1 MTLQDR
7 QRIATGLAE
16 GRSYAAIA
24 RRLDRPTSTISREV
38 SRNGGPSDYRPER
51 AHQATARRARRGTP
65 ARSPEAGPRDRKVFE
80 VEEGAVEMAIGMGL
94 PKMVARVLIGLWL
107 SEDGRLTAAELARGL
122 KVSPASISMAVGY
135 LIQQGLIRRER
146 DPRRRR
152 DIYVVDDDAW
162 YHSTVISLRRTLAAA
177 EIAKAAGQTLG
188 LDTPVGRRLAR
199 GGAFLEQISLD
210 GLASAEHRRDLPP
223 VQQGRIPARPAP

>member
-1 MTLQDR
+1 MSEGRLTRQDR

-16 GRSYAAIA
+16 GRSYAEIA

-38 SRNGGPSDYRPER
+38 GRNGGPSDYRPER
-51 AHQATARRARRGTP
+51 AHQAAARRARRGTP
-65 ARSPEAGPRDRKVFE
+65 ARSAEPQDRKVFE
-80 VEEGAVEMAIGMGL
+80 VEEGAVEMAVGMGL

-107 SEDGRLTAAELARGL
+107 SEDGRLTAAELSRGL

-135 LIQQGLIRRER
+135 LTQQGLIRRER
-146 DPRRRR
+146 DPQRRR

-162 YHSTVISLRRTLAAA
+162 HHSTVISARQTLAAA
-177 EIAKAAGQTLG
+177 EITKAAGQTLG

-199 GGAFLEQISLD
+199 GGAFLERISLD
-210 GLASAEHRRDLPP
+210 ALASAERWRDLPP
-223 VQQGRIPARPAP
+223 

>member
-1 MTLQDR
+1 MSEGRLTRQDR

-16 GRSYAAIA
+16 GRSYAEIA

-38 SRNGGPSDYRPER
+38 GRNGGPSDYRPER
-51 AHQATARRARRGTP
+51 AHQATARRARRGAP
-65 ARSPEAGPRDRKVFE
+65 ARSPEVEPQDRKVFE
-80 VEEGAVEMAIGMGL
+80 AEEGAVEMAVGMGL

-107 SEDGRLTAAELARGL
+107 SEDGRLTAAELSRAL

-135 LIQQGLIRRER
+135 LTQQGLIRRER

-162 YHSTVISLRRTLAAA
+162 YHSTVISSRQTLAAA
-177 EIAKAAGQTLG
+177 EITKAAGQTLG

-199 GGAFLEQISLD
+199 GGAFLERISLD
-210 GLASAEHRRDLPP
+210 VLASAERWRDLPP
-223 VQQGRIPARPAP
+223 

>member
-1 MTLQDR
+1 MPEGRLTQQDR
-7 QRIATGLAE
+7 RRIATGLAE
-16 GRSYAAIA
+16 GRSYAEIA

-51 AHQATARRARRGTP
+51 AHQAAARRARRGAP
-65 ARSPEAGPRDRKVFE
+65 ARSPEAEPQDGKVFE

-94 PKMVARVLIGLWL
+94 PRMMARVLIGLWL
-107 SEDGRLTAAELARGL
+107 SEDGRLTSAELARGL

-135 LIQQGLIRRER
+135 LTQQGLIRRER
-146 DPRRRR
+146 DPQRRR

-162 YHSTVISLRRTLAAA
+162 YHSTVISSRQTLAAA
-177 EIAKAAGQTLG
+177 ETAKAAGQTLG

-199 GGAFLEQISLD
+199 GGAFLERISLD
-210 GLASAEHRRDLPP
+210 ALASAERWRDLPP
-223 VQQGRIPARPAP
+223 

>member
-7 QRIATGLAE
+7 RRIATGLAE
-16 GRSYAAIA
+16 GRSYAEIA
-24 RRLDRPTSTISREV
+24 RRLGRPTSTISREV
-38 SRNGGPSDYRPER
+38 GRNGGPSDYRPER

-65 ARSPEAGPRDRKVFE
+65 ARSAEPQDRKVFE

-94 PKMVARVLIGLWL
+94 PKMMARVLIGLWL
-107 SEDGRLTAAELARGL
+107 SEDGRLTAAELSRGL

-135 LIQQGLIRRER
+135 LTQQGLIRRER
-146 DPRRRR
+146 DPQLRR

-162 YHSTVISLRRTLAAA
+162 YHSTVISSRQTLAAA
-177 EIAKAAGQTLG
+177 EMAKAAGQTLG

-199 GGAFLEQISLD
+199 GGAFLERLSLD
-210 GLASAEHRRDLPP
+210 ALASAESWHDLPP
-223 VQQGRIPARPAP
+223 

>member
-1 MTLQDR
+1 MPEGRLTRQER

-16 GRSYAAIA
+16 GRSYAEIA

-38 SRNGGPSDYRPER
+38 GRNGGPSDYRPER
-51 AHQATARRARRGTP
+51 AHHAAARRARRGTP
-65 ARSPEAGPRDRKVFE
+65 ARSPEPQDRTALE
-80 VEEGAVEMAIGMGL
+80 VEEGAVELAVGMGL

-107 SEDGRLTAAELARGL
+107 SEEGRLTAAELARGL

-135 LIQQGLIRRER
+135 LMRQGLVRRER
-146 DPRRRR
+146 DPQRRR

-162 YHSTVISLRRTLAAA
+162 YHSTVISARQTLAAA
-177 EIAKAAGQTLG
+177 EITKAAGRTLG

-199 GGAFLEQISLD
+199 GGAFLERISLD
-210 GLASAEHRRDLPP
+210 ALASAERWRDLPP
-223 VQQGRIPARPAP
+223 

>member
-1 MTLQDR
+1 MPEGRLTLRER

-16 GRSYAAIA
+16 GRSYAEIA
-24 RRLDRPTSTISREV
+24 RRLERPTSTISREIG
-38 SRNGGPSDYRPER
+38 RNGGPGDYRPER

-65 ARSPEAGPRDRKVFE
+65 ARSPEVEPREREVME
-80 VEEGAVEMAIGMGL
+80 VEEGAVEMAVGMGL

-107 SEDGRLTAAELARGL
+107 SEDGRLTAAELSRGL
-122 KVSPASISMAVGY
+122 NVSPASISMAVGY
-135 LIQQGLIRRER
+135 LTRQGLIRRER

-162 YHSTVISLRRTLAAA
+162 YHSTMISARQTLAAA
-177 EIAKAAGQTLG
+177 EITKAAGRTLG

-199 GGAFLEQISLD
+199 GGAFLERISLD
-210 GLASAEHRRDLPP
+210 ALASAARWRDLPP
-223 VQQGRIPARPAP
+223 

>member
-1 MTLQDR
+1 MSEGRLTQQDR
-7 QRIATGLAE
+7 RRIATGLAE
-16 GRSYAAIA
+16 GRSYAEIA

-38 SRNGGPSDYRPER
+38 GRNGGPSDYRPER

-65 ARSPEAGPRDRKVFE
+65 ARSAEPQDRKVFE
-80 VEEGAVEMAIGMGL
+80 VEEGAVEMAVGMGL
-94 PKMVARVLIGLWL
+94 PKMMARVLIGLWL
-107 SEDGRLTAAELARGL
+107 SQDGRLTAAELSHGL

-135 LIQQGLIRRER
+135 LTQQGLIRRER

-162 YHSTVISLRRTLAAA
+162 YHSTMISSRQTLAAA
-177 EIAKAAGQTLG
+177 EIAKEAGRTLG

-199 GGAFLEQISLD
+199 GGAFLERISLD
-210 GLASAEHRRDLPP
+210 ALASAERWRDLSP
-223 VQQGRIPARPAP
+223 